1 MTQSQTDFDVT
12 LALEALTV
20 PSAVIDREGRIRWL
34 NRGAAEIIGDCVG
47 EPFVSAV
54 APEDHDVVRTHF
66 EKKLVGEAASS
77 DYGVTLL
84 ARGGKR
90 LAVNVSSVPFWERG
104 EITGVFGIAYPARAG
119 DDRVKRSKPTAA
131 PELTARQH
139 QALELL
145 ADGLG
150 TSAIAARLGIADETA
165 RNHIRGILGQL
176 GAHSRLEAV
185 VRAYRLGLLPPRRDG

>member
-1 MTQSQTDFDVT
+1 MEREVDV
-12 LALEALTV
+12 AIVGGGPAGAAAALTLLRYTPRRV
-20 PSAVIDREGRIRWL
+20 AVIER
-34 NRGAAEIIGDCVG
+34 
-47 EPFVSAV
+47 SA
-54 APEDHDVVRTHF
+54 F
-66 EKKLVGEAASS
+66 ETPRVGEAASS